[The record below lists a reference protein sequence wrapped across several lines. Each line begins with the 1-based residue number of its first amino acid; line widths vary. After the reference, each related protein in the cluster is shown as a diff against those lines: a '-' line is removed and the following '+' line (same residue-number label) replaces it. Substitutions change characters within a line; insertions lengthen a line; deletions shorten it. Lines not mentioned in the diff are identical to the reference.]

1 MREDARRLGTR
12 ARRDLAVG
20 ACRLEAGQCDA
31 SSSARLSGER
41 PRPTLGAHS
50 RPPVRRSRPLSRQSP
65 RAWHRLVGLLPGLR
79 MAVGFPL
86 GPSRLTTQGVRAP
99 VRPSSAAQPGR
110 AERCEAR
117 GGYSRSARWRPP
129 FAPTSNRPCLA
140 VRRRPPRRWPQFL
153 HETLPSRREIARLAR
168 RLEPQRVEAISVRGH
183 RLCLRRHG
191 RQQLVSIQCPRT
203 PGRRLPDARCLKPE
217 ASGATAGS
225 STSDSGGRRPAITRG
240 DARTHL
246 RDSLDRHESGSGR
259 GRLLNRR
266 FRGAAALGG
275 IESR

>member
-168 RLEPQRVEAISVRGH
+168 RLEPQGIEAISARGH
-183 RLCLRRHG
+183 RLCSAAMAANSSSRFNAQNPPVADSPTADASKPRR
-191 RQQLVSIQCPRT
+191 
-203 PGRRLPDARCLKPE
+203 PGRPP
-217 ASGATAGS
+217 GS
-225 STSDSGGRRPAITRG
+225 STTDSGGRRHAITRG
-240 DARTHL
+240 DAR
-246 RDSLDRHESGSGR
+246 
-259 GRLLNRR
+259 
-266 FRGAAALGG
+266 AANAPAFGLHGT
-275 IESR
+275 R

>member
-1 MREDARRLGTR
+1 MVDAISRSAWVGSVQGSATHHRPRGSPAGALDPTRGAALQPPAARR
-12 ARRDLAVG
+12 
-20 ACRLEAGQCDA
+20 A
-31 SSSARLSGER
+31 SA
-41 PRPTLGAHS
+41 
-50 RPPVRRSRPLSRQSP
+50 LSRQVPEAS
-65 RAWHRLVGLLPGLR
+65 RLLVGLLPGLR

-86 GPSRLTTQGVRAP
+86 GPSGLSTQGVRVP
-99 VRPSSAAQPGR
+99 VSARARCHQAQPGR

-117 GGYSRSARWRPP
+117 GGYSRSARWPPP
-129 FAPTSNRPCLA
+129 FTPTRNRRCHASA
-140 VRRRPPRRWPQFL
+140 VRRRPPRRWPEFLL

-168 RLEPQRVEAISVRGH
+168 RLEPQGIEAISVRGH